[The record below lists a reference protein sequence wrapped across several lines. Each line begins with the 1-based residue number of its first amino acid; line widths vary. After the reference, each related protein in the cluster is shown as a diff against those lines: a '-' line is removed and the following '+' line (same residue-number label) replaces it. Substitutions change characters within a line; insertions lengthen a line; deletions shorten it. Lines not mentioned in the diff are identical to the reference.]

1 MSIFKSTFHP
11 FIQGQ
16 ILRRQELVSSQT
28 RSNEELKWLA
38 SKAAWVRL
46 TSCTNVTNAN
56 PELRK
61 YFGITNNDD
70 ELARRYILMGGT
82 LYTNPNNQNQTALR
96 SGINQGTSTS
106 KAYGSLG
113 SNEFGQRPMPG
124 ITSFDIQSKSAYG
137 SLRVA
142 HVKINCWNLKQLE
155 ELEALY
161 LKPGYSAL
169 IEWGWSIYPDNNN
182 TSISTN
188 NSYIDVFKTG
198 LTQPVI
204 YKESEKLVEKSY
216 GNYDAFYGMVQNFEF
231 SSRDDGGYDVMI
243 EMVSIGE
250 VIPSLTINSPQDN
263 KDYTNTKDDSTS
275 TNDTIYVDDYS
286 NQTSRLGKLLINFV
300 KKVVDNNGEESFKRQ
315 CNGKDKTH
323 IDFGVYDSN
332 FQNSDSSTKSKYISW
347 GALAELI
354 NNKILPKDQTS
365 NNIGYIDTTYDGT
378 FEDVCTTAPICLS
391 IDPSVCLVRTIVP
404 ISFKSSQ
411 GEVGVV
417 QAPGAGST
425 EINPLGWIGS
435 NTFFTATNPKYLNT
449 FGRINNIYINI
460 DYVLRLLLPTDG
472 KNATQPLSVVDFIDI
487 LFSEI
492 GVALGNVNKF
502 KVFEKDNKIQ
512 VIDLKYIQESKD
524 EVQKKLKLR
533 YNDKEDFLYLNGS
546 NSTARTYKLTT
557 TIFPEQ
563 AAMIAIAA
571 QAIGYTSNN
580 KDVSTWQLINKGLI
594 DRILANKVDDTTATT
609 ESAEDRIKNAR
620 EIITLG
626 FDSVKVLADYINR
639 MQTFGNVEQQK
650 IPQYSAALDFLNN
663 TYWPQKLITKNKLQ
677 SNQVSQLFN
686 DVLPIRISIS
696 FDGISGFVIG
706 QCFCIDPTLLPR
718 SYKLTSTRPKIAFTV
733 VDIKHQ
739 IQNNDWVTT
748 IEGYMILIDAV
759 ETYNQK

>member
-16 ILRRQELVSSQT
+16 ILRRQELVSSQI
-28 RSNEELKWLA
+28 RSNEELKWLM

-61 YFGITNNDD
+61 YFGIKDNDD

-82 LYTNPNNQNQTALR
+82 LYTNPSNQNQTALR
-96 SGINQGTSTS
+96 SGINQSTSPS

-155 ELEALY
+155 EIEALY

-169 IEWGWSIYPDNNN
+169 IEWGWSMYPDNDGTN
-182 TSISTN
+182 ILTN

-204 YKESEKLVEKSY
+204 YKEWEKLVQKSF

-231 SSRDDGGYDVMI
+231 TSRDDGGYDVMV
-243 EMVSIGE
+243 ELVSIGE
-250 VIPSLTINSPQDN
+250 VIPSLTVNTPQDS
-263 KDYTNTKDDSTS
+263 KDYSDTQNDSSS
-275 TNDTIYVDDYS
+275 TDETIYVDDYS
-286 NQTSRLGKLLINFV
+286 NQTSKLGKLLINFV
-300 KKVVDNNGEESFKRQ
+300 KKVVDENGEEAFKTQ

-323 IDFGVYDSN
+323 IDFRVYDSN
-332 FQNSDSSTKSKYISW
+332 FQSSDSTTKSKYISW

-354 NNKILPKDQTS
+354 NERILPKDQTTEKV
-365 NNIGYIDTTYDGT
+365 GYIDTTYDGT
-378 FEDVCTTAPICLS
+378 FEDVCNVSPICLS
-391 IDPSVCLVRTIVP
+391 VDPTVCLVRTVIP
-404 ISFKSSQ
+404 ISFRQ
-411 GEVGVV
+411 RDGEVTVV
-417 QAPGAGST
+417 QAPGTGTT

-435 NTFFTATNPKYLNT
+435 NTFFTATASKYANT
-449 FGRINNIYINI
+449 FGRINNIYINV
-460 DYVLRLLLPTDG
+460 DYILRMLLPTNG
-472 KNATQPLSVVDFIDI
+472 KAAAEPLPVIDFIDI
-487 LFSEI
+487 LFRDISR
-492 GVALGNVNKF
+492 ALGSINDFKAFQKENKLQ
-502 KVFEKDNKIQ
+502 I
-512 VIDLKYIQESKD
+512 IDLKYVQESKD
-524 EVQKKLKLR
+524 EVIKKLKLK
-533 YNDKEDFLYLNGS
+533 YKNKEDFLYLNGS

-563 AAMIAIAA
+563 ASMIAIAA
-571 QAIGYTSNN
+571 QAIGYTGNN
-580 KDVSTWQLINKGLI
+580 KNVSTWQLINKGLV
-594 DRILANKVDDTTATT
+594 DRILLNKVDDNKATT
-609 ESAEDRIKNAR
+609 ETIEDKIRSAQ
-620 EIITLG
+620 EITTLG
-626 FDSVKVLADYINR
+626 FESVKVIADYVNR
-639 MQTFGNVEQQK
+639 MQLFGQIEEQK
-650 IPQYSAALDFLNN
+650 IPQYSSALDFLNN

-677 SNQVSQLFN
+677 SDQVSQLFN
-686 DVLPIRISIS
+686 DVLPIKISIT
-696 FDGISGFVIG
+696 FDGLSGFVIG
-706 QCFCIDPTLLPR
+706 QCFCIDPSLLPR
-718 SYKLTSTRPKIAFTV
+718 SYKLTATKPKIAFTV

-739 IQNNDWVTT
+739 VQNNDWSTT
-748 IEGYMILIDAV
+748 IEGYMILIDAL